1 MGEGLE
7 NFNLLKD
14 DLQKYPDNSLA
25 CAMQAQESN
34 IVENELKAL
43 DVIFKNGLNAQ
54 HKDLIQGSKDY
65 NTYKEEF
72 ADMFCHTELLKYE
85 IMYPEEDFNLVKK
98 ALRWNLKAMAVR
110 R

>member
-1 MGEGLE
+1 MNEGLT

-25 CAMQAQESN
+25 CAIQTQECD

-43 DVIFKNGLNAQ
+43 EVIFKNGLNAQ

-85 IMYPEEDFNLVKK
+85 IMYPEEDFNLVKRV
-98 ALRWNLKAMAVR
+98 LHWNLKSIVIKR
-110 R
+110 